1 MTLSEGVHLVAILNA
16 PVFLLTHPE
25 ISFELLDA
33 KYMLVEIKV
42 TNESTNAES
51 EIERVENFLILQAY
65 AF

>member
-1 MTLSEGVHLVAILNA
+1 
-16 PVFLLTHPE
+16 LTHPE